1 VRFLRFIVGLLLIG
15 VSLAGSAQSVPAE
28 VNQRIERQ
36 VRSHYTV
43 PAQVKILVGPLQ
55 PSEFPNYDALTI
67 TFDGGDKKQTFDFL
81 LSKDDKT
88 LIRLTKLDLTKD
100 PYAEVMKKID
110 IKGRP
115 VRGNKEAKVI
125 VVNYD
130 DFQCPYCSRAHQT
143 LFPELLKE
151 YGDRIAFIY
160 KDYPL
165 AEIHPWAVHASVD
178 ANCLAS
184 QNGDAYWDFADYI
197 HANQSV
203 VNAAKGREAQFAA
216 LDRITTEQGQKHNLD
231 SSRLQSC
238 IKAQNEDQVKASI
251 KEGDEAGVSATPTM
265 FINGREVDGALPLSE
280 FRAMFDNALSQAGV
294 PAPPHPA
301 PAGSPGT
308 LGASK

>member
-1 VRFLRFIVGLLLIG
+1 MVGLLLLG
-15 VSLAGSAQSVPAE
+15 AVLDGLAQSVPAE
-28 VNQRIERQ
+28 LNQRIERQ

-43 PAQVKILVGPLQ
+43 PAQVKILVGSLQ

-67 TFDGGDKKQTFDFL
+67 TFDGGDKKQAIDFL
-81 LSKDDKT
+81 LSKDHKT
-88 LIRLTKLDLTKD
+88 LIRFTKLDLTKD

-130 DFQCPYCSRAHQT
+130 DFECPYCSRAHQT

-151 YGDRIAFIY
+151 YGDRVAFIY

-165 AEIHPWAVHASVD
+165 SEIHPWAVHASVD

-184 QNGDAYWDFADYI
+184 QSGDAYWEFADYI

-203 VNAAKGREAQFAA
+203 VNAAKNREAQFAA

-231 SSRLQSC
+231 SAKLQSC

-251 KEGDEAGVSATPTM
+251 KEGDDAGVSATPTM
-265 FINGREVDGALPLSE
+265 FINGREVDGALPPSE
-280 FRAMFDNALSQAGV
+280 FRSMFDNALSQAGV
-294 PAPPHPA
+294 AAPSHPA
-301 PAGSPGT
+301 SAASPGT
-308 LGASK
+308 MGASK

>member
-1 VRFLRFIVGLLLIG
+1 M
-15 VSLAGSAQSVPAE
+15 PAE
-28 VNQRIERQ
+28 LNQRIERQ

-43 PAQVKILVGPLQ
+43 PAQVKILVGAPQ

-81 LSKDDKT
+81 LSKDTKT
-88 LIRLTKLDLTKD
+88 LIRITKLDLTKD

-130 DFQCPYCSRAHQT
+130 DFECPYCSRAHQT

-184 QNGDAYWDFADYI
+184 QNGDAYWEFADYI

-203 VNAAKGREAQFAA
+203 VNAAKGRDAQFAA

-231 SSRLQSC
+231 SLRLQSC

-280 FRAMFDNALSQAGV
+280 FRSMFDSALSQAGV
-294 PAPPHPA
+294 PAPSHPA
-301 PAGSPGT
+301 SSGSPGT
-308 LGASK
+308 IGASQ